1 MPSPINNVEG
11 YLEALRT
18 FQVDEVSDNLFINF
32 PTQPY
37 LYPESLP
44 LGWVGGSHN
53 LHQLLVLNQRYQEH
67 LKRGGSNIR
76 QIVCSTRQ
84 EYRIPRWR
92 EPRRFWNQ
100 LFRL

>member
-1 MPSPINNVEG
+1 MPSPINTVEG

-32 PTQPY
+32 PTPPY

-53 LHQLLVLNQRYQEH
+53 LHQLLVLNQRYQDDVKTISKGEV
-67 LKRGGSNIR
+67 
-76 QIVCSTRQ
+76 QISDKS
-84 EYRIPRWR
+84 
-92 EPRRFWNQ
+92 FAA
-100 LFRL
+100 LFRNIGFPAGANPED